1 MTVQVRY
8 FAVLRD
14 QRGVDRETIEVPAMT
29 ARQFAHHLIDLHS
42 FTLPSSL
49 VRVAVN
55 GQFVDDD
62 YAISDGEEV
71 VLIPPVA
78 GG

>member
-1 MTVQVRY
+1 MRVNVRY

-14 QRGVDRETIEVPAMT
+14 RRGLDSETVECPAISASAFAASLIE
-29 ARQFAHHLIDLHS
+29 RHQLG
-42 FTLPSSL
+42 LPPSL

-55 GQFVDDD
+55 GAFVGDNTLL
-62 YAISDGEEV
+62 SDGDEV